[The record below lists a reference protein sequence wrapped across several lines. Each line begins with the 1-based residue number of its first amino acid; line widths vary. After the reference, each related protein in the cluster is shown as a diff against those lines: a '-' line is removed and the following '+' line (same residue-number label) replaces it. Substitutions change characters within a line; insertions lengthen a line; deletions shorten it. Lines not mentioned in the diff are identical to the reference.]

1 MSTVLI
7 DALTAAKLSEPNATV
22 EVRTED
28 GKLVGV
34 FTPRREATA
43 EDYAWA
49 RQQFTAEEIEASRK
63 SGPGRPLADI
73 MTDLR
78 KRADT

>member
-7 DALTAAKLSEPNATV
+7 DASTAAKLSAPQATV

-34 FTPRREATA
+34 FTPRREATEA
-43 EDYAWA
+43 DYEWA
-49 RQQFTAEEIEASRK
+49 LSQITEEEIEASRK

-73 MTDLR
+73 LADLR
-78 KRADT
+78 SRYGS

>member
-7 DALTAAKLSEPNATV
+7 DASTAAKLSEPKTTV
-22 EVRTED
+22 GVRTED

-34 FTPRREATA
+34 FTPRREATE
-43 EDYAWA
+43 EDYERAM
-49 RQQFTAEEIEASRK
+49 REITTEEIEESLR

-73 MTDLR
+73 IADLR
-78 KRADT
+78 KRYG